1 MSALEYMQKFSQ
13 ILSKIQ
19 ATQLGNI
26 QAAAAACANSIAA
39 GRAAHA
45 FGSGHSVIPALDLFP
60 RYGAYVGWH
69 PIMDPRLMW
78 FNVTGPGG
86 ARELLW
92 LERTEGYIKQVLL
105 SYNLDPRDSMI
116 IYSHGGLNAAPIEL
130 ALAAKEKGLTV
141 IAVTSGANRKL
152 NTPTHS
158 SGKSLHDAADIVIDN
173 CCAPEDALVEVK
185 GRPEKVGGS
194 STIAAMIITQ
204 ALMAETT
211 AKLVEMGKAPERIFV
226 SPNVPG
232 IPADNNARVFE
243 DYQVFINQL

>member
-1 MSALEYMQKFSQ
+1 MSGMEYLQKFTQ
-13 ILSKIQ
+13 IIEKVQ
-19 ATQLGNI
+19 NTQLDKI
-26 QAAAAACANSIAA
+26 RAAAKACANSIAQ

-45 FGSGHSVIPALDLFP
+45 FGSGHSVIPVLDLFP

-78 FNVTGPGG
+78 FNITGPGG

-92 LERTEGYIKQVLL
+92 LERTEGYIQQVLL
-105 SYNLDPRDSMI
+105 SHNLDPRDSI
-116 IYSHGGLNAAPIEL
+116 LIYSHGGLNAAPIEM
-130 ALAAKEKGLTV
+130 ALAAKAKGLTV
-141 IAVTSGANRKL
+141 IAVTSVANRQL
-152 NTPTHS
+152 NQPTHS

-173 CCAPEDALVEVK
+173 CCTPEDALVEVP

-211 AKLVEMGKAPERIFV
+211 AELVRMGKTPERIFV

-232 IPADNNARVFE
+232 IPADNNQRVFQ

>member
-1 MSALEYMQKFSQ
+1 MSANEYFTRFSE
-13 ILSKIQ
+13 IIEKVHS
-19 ATQLGNI
+19 TQMGNI
-26 QAAAAACANSIAA
+26 QEAARACAQSIAS

-45 FGSGHSVIPALDLFP
+45 FGSGHSVIPVLDLFP
-60 RYGAYVGWH
+60 RYGSYVGFH

-92 LERTEGYIKQVLL
+92 LERTEGYIRQVLL
-105 SYNLDPRDSMI
+105 SYNLDPRDSI
-116 IYSHGGLNAAPIEL
+116 LIYSHGGLNAAPIEM

-141 IAVTSGANRKL
+141 IAVTSVANRQI
-152 NTPTHS
+152 NQPTHS

-173 CCAPEDALVEVK
+173 CCTPEDALVEVG
-185 GRPEKVGGS
+185 GRPERVGGS

-211 AKLVEMGKAPERIFV
+211 AELAKLGKLPERIFV

-232 IPADNNARVFE
+232 IPADNNLRVFE
-243 DYQVFINQL
+243 DYEAFIRGL